1 MLNKLKRYFGYDEF
15 KPLQKEVIEH
25 VMSGREALV
34 LMPTGG
40 GKSLCYQL
48 PALELAGITIVVSP
62 LIALMKDQV
71 DALKANGIPAE
82 FINSSLDYGQI
93 SRIESLAQR
102 GEIKLLYLAPERLA
116 IPRVQEFLQSLK
128 VSLFAVDEAH
138 CISEWGH
145 DFRPDY
151 RNLRAV
157 RELFP
162 CAPVLALTATA
173 NKRVKEDILDQLR
186 LRDARVFQS
195 GFDRPNLSYS
205 VMPKKQ
211 VLKQLVQKLK
221 SDTNQSAIVYCLSR
235 KRAEKMAADLKI
247 NGINAEYYHAGMMA
261 HERSRVQEDF
271 IRDRINV
278 ITATIAFGMGID
290 KPDVRIVAHVDMP
303 KSVEG
308 YYQET
313 GRAGRDGLPSQC
325 ILYFSKG
332 DIFKHEY
339 FIRQMEN
346 GLDQARA
353 RKQIQDVVKYG
364 ELETCRRRYLLDY
377 FGEEYHQDNCN
388 GCDVCVPVEKMA
400 KSIKAE
406 VQAYDPELFEILRAV
421 RWQLAE
427 ERGVPPYIIFGD
439 KSLQEMARYYPQSLQ
454 SLGRIFGVGKE
465 KLAQYG
471 EILLEAIR
479 NYCLP
484 RNLAE
489 KLPEFVEILPEV
501 KQSASHTIMT
511 TVYLINEKKTID
523 EVALIRGVK
532 KTRVLYHLEKAHEAG
547 VKFDLGHILFNPDKL
562 LAIKNAFEA
571 SRSDLLSPVFEKLGG
586 RYAYDEIRLAR
597 LIINARKQS

>member
-1 MLNKLKRYFGYDEF
+1 MLNKLKKYFGYDEF
-15 KPLQKEVIEH
+15 LPLQKEVIDH
-25 VMSGREALV
+25 VMSGREGLV

-48 PALELAGITIVVSP
+48 PALELAGVTIVVSP

-71 DALKANGIPAE
+71 DALKANGIPAA
-82 FINSSLDYGQI
+82 FINSSLDYGEI
-93 SRIESLAQR
+93 SRIESSAQR

-116 IPRVQEFLQSLK
+116 LPRVQDFLRTLK

-173 NKRVKEDILDQLR
+173 NKRVKEDILDQLK
-186 LRDARVFQS
+186 LRDAKVFQS
-195 GFDRPNLSYS
+195 SFDRANLSYE
-205 VMPKKQ
+205 VWPKKQ
-211 VLKQLVQKLK
+211 VLKQLVKVLK
-221 SDTNQSAIVYCLSR
+221 TDPNQSAIVYCLSR
-235 KRAEKMAADLKI
+235 KRAEKMSADLKI
-247 NGINAEYYHAGMMA
+247 NDINSAYYHAGMMS
-261 HERSRVQEDF
+261 HERSKVQEDF
-271 IRDRINV
+271 IRDRVNV
-278 ITATIAFGMGID
+278 ICATIAFGMGID

-303 KSVEG
+303 KSIEG

-313 GRAGRDGLPSQC
+313 GRAGRDGLPSRC
-325 ILYFSKG
+325 LLYFSKG

-339 FIRQMEN
+339 FIREMADA
-346 GLDQARA
+346 LDQARA

-364 ELETCRRRYLLDY
+364 ELSTCRRRYLLDY
-377 FGEEYHQDNCN
+377 FGEEYQKDNCE
-388 GCDVCVPVEKMA
+388 GCDICKPALEM
-400 KSIKAE
+400 KASK
-406 VQAYDPELFEILRAV
+406 VQETAYDPELFEILRAV

-427 ERGVPPYIIFGD
+427 EGGVPPYIIFGD
-439 KSLQEMARYYPQSLQ
+439 KTLQEMARYYPQSLQ
-454 SLGRIFGVGKE
+454 SLGGIFGVGRE

-471 EILLEAIR
+471 EIILTAIGD
-479 NYCLP
+479 YCRA

-489 KLPEFVEILPEV
+489 RMPEFVEYLPEV
-501 KQSASHTIMT
+501 KQATSHTIMT
-511 TVYLINEKKTID
+511 TVYLINEKKSI
-523 EVALIRGVK
+523 EEIARIRGVK
-532 KTRVLYHLEKAHEAG
+532 KSRVLYHLEKAHEAG

-562 LAIKNAFEA
+562 LVIKNAFEA